1 MLYVGYIEAARGVGT
16 WMKRLFELQPNF
28 PADLYAIWSK
38 TGGLHT
44 QFNDSEAIRF
54 VVHAAA
60 NEDQYFFHP
69 GIAAGFL
76 AELYKATGETEWL
89 DLARNY
95 LRQADVASDFQLASL
110 RAGKV
115 AWAASVLYTL
125 TGESRYRNLA
135 IRVGDNIIAA
145 QSPEG
150 AWNPGTP
157 HCNDA
162 TAEMVAWLDE
172 VHQAVG
178 S

>member
-1 MLYVGYIEAARGVGT
+1 
-16 WMKRLFELQPNF
+16 
-28 PADLYAIWSK
+28 
-38 TGGLHT
+38 
-44 QFNDSEAIRF
+44 

-89 DLARNY
+89 DLARGY
-95 LRQADVASDFQLASL
+95 LRQADVASDFQLKSL

-125 TGESRYRNLA
+125 TGESRYRDLA

-150 AWNPGTP
+150 AWNVSAP